1 MSSQKTITLSHGAL
15 RFSAIERGEGPIVLL
30 LHGFPDTLRTWDAQL
45 EFLSGQGYRAIAVST
60 RGYETQSQPQD
71 GDYSSPSLAADVVAW
86 IDQLGGGPVHL
97 VGHDWGA
104 SIAYGVAMAIPDQI
118 ASLTTL
124 AVPHAGRFMSEIHR
138 HPKQLRLS
146 WYMWFFQL
154 PRVAD
159 YVVRRNNFA
168 FLRRLWTNWSPSWEF
183 SQEQFSEVSQ
193 AFAQPRV
200 VESTLAYY
208 RAAIGLHSLP
218 LGRSSQEQ
226 TPWPIHVPTLGIT
239 GAQEGCIAADVF
251 ASMMR
256 EEDFPAG
263 LKVVTVDDAGHFPHR
278 EQPEF
283 VNELLLDWLA
293 AHGSADGGKASGH

>member
-1 MSSQKTITLSHGAL
+1 MSSQKEITLSHGVL
-15 RFSAIERGEGPIVLL
+15 RFSAIEAGEGPIVLM

-45 EFLSGQGYRAIAVST
+45 DFLANNGYRAIAVST
-60 RGYETQSQPQD
+60 RGYETQSQPKD
-71 GDYSSPSLAADVVAW
+71 GDYSSPSLAGDVIAW

-97 VGHDWGA
+97 IGHDWGA

-118 ASLTTL
+118 KSLTAL
-124 AVPHAGRFMSEIHR
+124 AVPHAGRFMSEIH
-138 HPKQLRLS
+138 HYPKQLRLS
-146 WYMWFFQL
+146 WYMLFFQL
-154 PRVAD
+154 PGIAD

-168 FLRRLWTNWSPSWEF
+168 FLRRLWKDWSPGWEF
-183 SQEQFSEVSQ
+183 TQEQFSEVSQ

-208 RAAIGLHSLP
+208 RAAIGLRSLP

-226 TPWPIHVPTLGIT
+226 TSWPIDVPTLGIT

-251 ASMMR
+251 ESMMR
-256 EEDFPAG
+256 EDDFPAG

-278 EQPEF
+278 EQPAF

-293 AHGSADGGKASGH
+293 AQDSADKEKTSSH